1 VPGGLN
7 ADLTSTPEFTAGK
20 PVAARARSRQIAAMT
35 ALPLPTLPSDAE
47 MYRAV
52 AARDES
58 YEGVFVAAIR
68 TTGVFCR
75 PGCPAKRP
83 NPENVEYFGS
93 VRDALA
99 AGYRPCRRC
108 QPLDPRGTQAPWVER
123 LLARVEDDPDRRWR
137 DRDLRA
143 AGLDPDAV
151 RRWFQRHHGMTFHAF
166 QRMRRL
172 GRAIGRIRLGEPVSR
187 ATYDAGFESES
198 GFREACAR
206 LFGRPPTAAASGVPL
221 HLTRLLTP
229 LGPMVAAA
237 VDGGVC
243 LLEFADRPM
252 LETQLRRLARRL
264 TGDVV
269 PEPHEHLERLDTE
282 LAEYFSGT
290 RRAFSVPMVA
300 PGSPFQTACWDYM
313 RAIPFGET
321 RSYDQEATAIG
332 RPGAHRAVGRANGD
346 NRIAILIP
354 CHRVVRS
361 DGQLAGYGGGKWRKQ
376 WLLDHEAGARV
387 ML

>member
-1 VPGGLN
+1 MAAGGP
-7 ADLTSTPEFTAGK
+7 AS
-20 PVAARARSRQIAAMT
+20 QIARMT
-35 ALPLPTLPSDAE
+35 ALPLPTLPPAAE
-47 MYRAV
+47 MYRALV
-52 AARDES
+52 TRDEM

-83 NPENVEYFGS
+83 NPENVEYFGGA
-93 VRDALA
+93 RDALA
-99 AGYRPCRRC
+99 AGYRPCQRC
-108 QPLDPRGTQAPWVER
+108 RPLDPRGEAAPWVAR
-123 LLARVEDDPDRRWR
+123 LLAQVDEDPDRRWH

-143 AGLDPDAV
+143 AGIDPDAA
-151 RRWFQRHHGMTFHAF
+151 RRWFQRHHGMTFHAY

-172 GRAIGRIRLGEPVSR
+172 GRAIGRIRHGAPVSR
-187 ATYDAGFESES
+187 ATYDAGFASES

-206 LFGRPPTAAASGVPL
+206 RFGRPPRVAARGAPV

-229 LGPMVAAA
+229 VGPMVAAA
-237 VDGGVC
+237 VDDGVC

-264 TGDVV
+264 TGDAV
-269 PEPHEHLERLDTE
+269 PEPHKHLAQLDTE
-282 LAEYFSGT
+282 LSEYFAGT
-290 RRAFSVPMVA
+290 RTAFTVPLVA
-300 PGSPFQTACWDYM
+300 PGSPFQERCWAYL

-321 RSYDQEATAIG
+321 RSYEQEATAIG
-332 RPGAHRAVGRANGD
+332 RPGAYRAVGRANGD
-346 NRIAILIP
+346 NRIAIVIP
-354 CHRVVRS
+354 CHRVVRN

-376 WLLDHEAGARV
+376 WLLDHEAGARA